1 MLSRYE
7 KRRLREIE
15 ARFVQD
21 DPRFAEYVRTGADVR
36 ADGALVRTLN
46 ALVPI
51 GLVVVVLGLLAGL
64 PLVVFIGLC
73 CAIGALASGSW
84 LRWRQRQKS
93 G

>member
-15 ARFVQD
+15 AWFVQD
-21 DPRFAEYVRTGADVR
+21 DPRFAEYVRTGVNAHP
-36 ADGALVRTLN
+36 GGNLVRTLN
-46 ALVPI
+46 TLVGI
-51 GLVVVVLGLLAGL
+51 GLVVVVLGSLAGL
-64 PLVVFIGLC
+64 PLMVFIGIC

-84 LRWRQRQKS
+84 LRWKRRQNS